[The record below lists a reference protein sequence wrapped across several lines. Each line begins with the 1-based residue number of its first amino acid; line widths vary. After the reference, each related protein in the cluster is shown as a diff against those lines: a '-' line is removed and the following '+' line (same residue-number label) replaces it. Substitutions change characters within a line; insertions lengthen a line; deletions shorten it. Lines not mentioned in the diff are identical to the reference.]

1 MITIDELPAK
11 VSGMPMSQYL
21 SHPAMSRS
29 FICSCMEGGGE
40 VQKFLEDGYSVFS
53 GNAGTSMGSNFD
65 TLLMNVIAGDSLES
79 QLRIPPEDVL
89 GANGSRST
97 KAYKEWAAA
106 QKDGVVCSEDEAW
119 KFRRMFK
126 AIREHEAAWGLVSA
140 TVATQNSCFGV
151 IEGHLVKVRPDAELE
166 HKWWDLK
173 TTSSPKSM
181 ISKSVKSFHYGEQEW
196 LYVQVAMQFGLPRF
210 SMPFL
215 FVSTVPPFWCEVWE
229 LPPDYVDECG
239 ERMLNAMEL
248 IALRRET
255 GEYLP
260 LDHGKVKQLEIPD
273 WVRKTQEV
281 F

>member
-11 VSGMPMSQYL
+11 VSGMPMSEYL

-40 VQKFLEDGYSVFS
+40 VQQFLEGGNSIFS
-53 GNAGTSMGSNFD
+53 GNAATSLGSNFD
-65 TLLMNVIAGDSLES
+65 TLLMGVIAGDSLES
-79 QLRIPPEDVL
+79 QLRIPPDEVL
-89 GANGSRST
+89 GSNGSRST
-97 KAYKEWAAA
+97 KAYKEWAAS
-106 QKDGVVCSEDEAW
+106 QKGGVVCSEDEAW
-119 KFRRMFK
+119 KFRRMLD
-126 AIREHEAAWGLVSA
+126 AIRRHESGWGLVSA
-140 TVATQNSCFGV
+140 TTATQNSCFAQ
-151 IEGHLVKVRPDAELE
+151 IDGHLVKVRPDAETDSL
-166 HKWWDLK
+166 WWDLK
-173 TTSSPKSM
+173 TTSSPKSQ
-181 ISKSVKSFHYGEQEW
+181 IPKSVKGFHYGEQEW
-196 LYVQVAMQFGLPRF
+196 LYVSVAMQFGLPRF

-215 FVSTVPPFWCEVWE
+215 FVSTVPPYWVEVYT

-260 LDHGKVKQLEIPD
+260 LDHGTVKQLEIPD
-273 WVRKTQEV
+273 WVRKTTEV